1 MPRDGQRVNESPLQ
15 DAERHFRLAYGRSP
29 RWIGS
34 APGRVN
40 LIGEFTDFNGGFV
53 LPMAIERRTTIA
65 AAPNDSRRIVLR
77 SEQDAQVVSV
87 ELDQP
92 LRPGPQGSWGNYPLG
107 VVAGFQQLG
116 AALTGFDALVTST
129 VPLGAGLSS
138 SAALAAA
145 TATVLEA
152 LCGVRLD
159 PVRKAQLCQTAEHG
173 YARVPCGIMDP
184 FISILARAE
193 QVLFL
198 DCESGLPEWIALSD
212 SSIAV
217 LIVNTHVKHALASG
231 AYAQRR
237 AHCEAA
243 ARALGVSSLRRATLD
258 ALRDAAPA
266 LEEMGVRCAR
276 HVIGENVRTAAAAQ
290 YIREGRWE
298 ELGILMYASHDS
310 LRKDYEVSCPELD
323 QIVATA
329 QKIGVAG
336 GMFGCRLT
344 GGGFGGC
351 AVAIVRRAAVDAIGC
366 GACWWWSSSPSRSP
380 CSPAAASRFTACSS
394 WPTWT
399 SVSAPTT
406 C

>member
-1 MPRDGQRVNESPLQ
+1 MNESPLQ
-15 DAERHFRLAYGRSP
+15 GAERAFHLAYGRSA

-65 AAPNDSRRIVLR
+65 AAPNHSRRIVLR
-77 SEQDAQVVSV
+77 SAQDAEVISIG
-87 ELDQP
+87 LDQP
-92 LRPGPQGSWGNYPLG
+92 LRPGPVGSWGNYPTG
-107 VVAGFQQLG
+107 VLAGFQKLG
-116 AALTGFDALVTST
+116 AALTGFDACVSST
-129 VPLGAGLSS
+129 IPVGAGLSS

-152 LCGVRLD
+152 VCGLQID
-159 PVRKAQLCQTAEHG
+159 PVRKALLCQTAEHE

-184 FISILARAE
+184 FISILGRAE
-193 QVLFL
+193 QVLLL
-198 DCESGLPEWIALSD
+198 DCESGAPEWIALRD
-212 SSIAV
+212 ASIAV
-217 LIVNTHVKHALASG
+217 LIVNTHVRHALASG

-243 ARALGVSSLRRATLD
+243 ALAMGVTSLRRATLD

-266 LEEMGVRCAR
+266 LDERAVRCAR
-276 HVIGENVRTAAAAQ
+276 HVIGENARTAAAAQ
-290 YIREGRWE
+290 YLRNGRWE
-298 ELGILMYASHDS
+298 ELGTLMYASHDS

-323 QIVATA
+323 HLVATA
-329 QKIGVAG
+329 QKIGVGG

-351 AVAIVRRAAVDAIGC
+351 AVAIVQRAAVAAISRKLE
-366 GACWWWSSSPSRSP
+366 AAYAKRFSTTPTIFSSR
-380 CSPAAASRFTACSS
+380 PAAGASLSGMIG
-394 WPTWT
+394 
-399 SVSAPTT
+399 
-406 C
+406 